1 MNRTK
6 ESRRRFLKNV
16 AGVSAVAI
24 ANPMAIAAAQSPQ
37 QPAPQQQ
44 PPPTMPTQAQLLG
57 EIVRQ
62 RYGEYLT
69 PDQLSDVLR
78 NLDGALQRAR
88 RLREFKL
95 KNSDEPDSLFRV
107 LE

>member
-24 ANPMAIAAAQSPQ
+24 ANPMAIATAQSPQ
-37 QPAPQQQ
+37 QPAQQQQ
-44 PPPTMPTQAQLLG
+44 PSPTMPTQAQLLG

-62 RYGEYLT
+62 RYGQYLT

-95 KNSDEPDSLFRV
+95 KNGDEPDSTFRV